1 MLFFHFS
8 DLRNLVKCTYSMLS
22 CYSLLN
28 MKVIWLYYLTL
39 ISLWVAIYTF
49 TITII
54 NCKIFFQLQGRRT
67 LLRLVRFPPYQIFFD
82 QDDFFIILFRIWK
95 WVSSS
100 ILNSKFNSEAYFS
113 HSSTFASIWC
123 KGQKATTF
131 NCHFLCGWY
140 NAITSYTNLICKS
153 NALFI
158 FVVCRRVS
166 LSGEAAR

>member
-1 MLFFHFS
+1 MLFLTKHES
-8 DLRNLVKCTYSMLS
+8 DLIVLSYPYKFMS
-22 CYSLLN
+22 CY
-28 MKVIWLYYLTL
+28 LYIHNNNY
-39 ISLWVAIYTF
+39 
-49 TITII
+49 
-54 NCKIFFQLQGRRT
+54 KLQN
-67 LLRLVRFPPYQIFFD
+67 LFPTTGATNPATTGTVSTVPNFFD